1 MYVLMQCS
9 FIFRPWTLDAK
20 ACMFDLKFGMYAN
33 KSGPEPDS
41 EIWISKSTTFPPKK
55 AWMFDRFLAGF
66 WQVLA
71 KFGGG
76 CWQVWGRFGADCWVY
91 VGFVF
96 VILGSFSEVFGRKG
110 LKYKNV

>member
-1 MYVLMQCS
+1 MQCS

-55 AWMFDRFLAGF
+55 A
-66 WQVLA
+66 
-71 KFGGG
+71 
-76 CWQVWGRFGADCWVY
+76 
-91 VGFVF
+91 
-96 VILGSFSEVFGRKG
+96 
-110 LKYKNV
+110 